1 MAPHDPLFKSLLR
14 TFFAGFLR
22 LVAPELAARLDLSA
36 VAFLDKEFVSTTPP
50 RTHGL
55 VDLLARAPLR
65 TGTDRFL
72 LVHVEV
78 EARARRGMGNRLR
91 DYHRA
96 IQSRHEDPILSIV
109 VYLKG
114 GPAGVCEQILDGDLT
129 APGLT
134 SFRYLSFGL
143 SGCPAAEYL
152 ASPEP
157 LAWAL
162 AALMDRGDCSRATL
176 KKDCLDRI
184 AGATLGDGEKF
195 ELANCVETYLEL
207 TSREA
212 EEFSFFDTPL
222 IRGRALLHK
231 VSWADRMMGEGARQM
246 LFFLLEDRF
255 GSIPEEVKAKLQR
268 IRSLKRLNR
277 LAKKAYTVESIKDLR
292 LG

>member
-14 TFFAGFLR
+14 AFFAGFLR
-22 LVAPELAARLDLSA
+22 LIAPELAARLDLSA
-36 VAFLDKEFVSTTPP
+36 AAFLDKEFVSAAPP
-50 RTHGL
+50 RTQGL
-55 VDLLARAPLR
+55 VDLLARVPL
-65 TGTDRFL
+65 GTKTSRFL
-72 LVHVEV
+72 LVHIEVEV
-78 EARARRGMGNRLR
+78 RARGGMGNRLR

-96 IQSRHEDPILSIV
+96 IQARHEDPILSIV

-143 SGCPAAEYL
+143 SGCLAAEYL

-162 AALMDRGDCSRATL
+162 TALMDCGNLSRAEL
-176 KKDCLDRI
+176 KMRCLTQI
-184 AGATLGDGEKF
+184 AEAPLSDKERQ

-207 TSREA
+207 THEMS
-212 EEFSFFDTPL
+212 
-222 IRGRALLHK
+222 LLYK
-231 VSWADRMMGEGARQM
+231 VSWADKMMMEGERRGIQGV
-246 LFFLLEDRF
+246 LCDQLEERF
-255 GSIPEEVKAKLQR
+255 GPVPEEVRTHIESIQSVDRLRRLARKLPTAK
-268 IRSLKRLNR
+268 SLK
-277 LAKKAYTVESIKDLR
+277 SLR